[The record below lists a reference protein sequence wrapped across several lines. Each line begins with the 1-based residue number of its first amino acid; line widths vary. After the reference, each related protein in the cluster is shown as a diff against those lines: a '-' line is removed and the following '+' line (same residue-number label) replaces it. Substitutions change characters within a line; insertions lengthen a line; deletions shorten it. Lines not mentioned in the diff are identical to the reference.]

1 MPINTPT
8 GYLDIT
14 NATLRG
20 SKIVTTGNIGIANAN
35 PVNHLSVGS
44 NLHINDTHSNVLQI
58 SGNINAASVVLG
70 GISIAPTF
78 DLEIITNTGNT
89 TPYTVEFNN
98 TATAFVT
105 TANATIGDTLTA
117 SKLVGDGSGISAIQ
131 SSNVTDFASN
141 VSRITALES
150 SRALGSDLDN
160 NSARITNLSSNLSD
174 NSSRITTVSNDLSDN
189 SSRVTT
195 LESGDFSIS
204 GEKTFTG
211 QVIFESN
218 IHMAGGNIFVAN
230 TINMTVSDPII
241 ELGSNNL
248 NTGDLGIVMT
258 RHGATNSNIAV
269 VYDESDDILRM
280 GYTLN
285 GANDTVVHLDS
296 NALAVGVQGTMT
308 ADKIVAS
315 NVIPATSTTTGA
327 LTVAGGVGVGGNVHC
342 TNLYANNIT
351 MNLVSFSGLQTFEQ
365 VVNNGRILNS
375 NVLIISNATPSTSSA
390 TGALTLTAGGLG
402 VKGNVYIGSNL
413 SVTDETT
420 LSNLTVTE
428 ETALANIYVTGE
440 TVEVANLAV
449 TSGSLELTQVANVFQ
464 VKSSANV
471 VTEYVRSKKLIKY
484 PRVAMTAATSGGYT
498 ASAST
503 TYTPYYPYLAFDN
516 VAGFGGSDFWHS
528 NQLYNGANGAYSGSN
543 SITDSNGTTYSGEH
557 ITLQLANADGR
568 VRLQDVRMH
577 TRTAANADRMPTQ
590 GVFLGS
596 NDGGTTHDTIHT
608 FKGLSWSGDEWQTI
622 QINASAYYSTYTLV
636 TEYVGSDSWLNI
648 GEIEYYGA
656 PEYDP
661 DAHGTNVI
669 ARSAPNVPNTD
680 WLEVYYDGQDYT
692 SMPST
697 ITDKSGNSVTGT
709 PTNVTFDSTWKA
721 FTFNVS
727 SPSSIATSSIT
738 TSGGDLPHSWSVWIK
753 PEDVSGSTLTYMSVF
768 ALGLLDGGGAHT
780 MPGLA
785 LAMDQNKMQFGFNN
799 NNLLFSAPFEF
810 GKWVHVAMTYAGG
823 GTTWSNRKLYVNG
836 IECEPLSIIGTAAN
850 LNISTSASLDIG
862 TTWWSGDYENYNG
875 ALASLR
881 FHGRTLSSDEIW
893 QLYAYQ
899 KDYFQVSPD
908 ALTFKGGRLG
918 IGTEEPKAVLDVR
931 GSIHANGG
939 QSWPVPTAVFS
950 NVTPSNTGSTYYD
963 RNIGTHY
970 VHYNTILKSDTSG
983 TIGSPALNTDNITL
997 HRTGMYEFYVESA
1010 LALQGSNASH
1020 IGMRILNKNVGGSLI
1035 YLRADGYE
1043 VFQSDYNQ
1051 IKNAHRTQM
1060 ILVTEAPVTVGY
1072 YLQPQANY
1080 TTRFKERAYGNS
1092 TPIHVVVV
1100 KYLG

>member
-20 SKIVTTGNIGIANAN
+20 SKIVTTGFVGIANAN
-35 PVNHLSVGS
+35 PTNHLSIGS

-78 DLEIITNTGNT
+78 DLEIVTNTGNT

-141 VSRITALES
+141 VSRITTLES
-150 SRALGSDLDN
+150 SRALKTDLDN
-160 NSARITNLSSNLSD
+160 NSARITTVSNDLSD

-189 SSRVTT
+189 SSRITT

-218 IHMAGGNIFVAN
+218 IHMAGGNVLVAN
-230 TINMTVSDPII
+230 TVNMTVSDPII

-285 GANDTVVHLDS
+285 GANDTAVSLDS

-315 NVIPATSTTTGA
+315 NVLPATSTTTGA
-327 LTVAGGVGVGGNVHC
+327 LTVAGGVGVEGNVHC

-365 VVNNGRILNS
+365 VVNNGRVLNS
-375 NVLIISNATPSTSSA
+375 NVLIISNATPSTSST
-390 TGALTLTAGGLG
+390 TGALTLTGGGLG
-402 VKGNVYIGSNL
+402 VAGNVHVG
-413 SVTDETT
+413 
-420 LSNLTVTE
+420 SNLTVTGDA
-428 ETALANIYVTGE
+428 TVSNISVTRDTTLANISVTGE

-484 PRVAMTAATSGGYT
+484 PRVAMTSTSQDGYVLSFST
-498 ASAST
+498 ADTNSSRT
-503 TYTPYYPYLAFDN
+503 QYGAFDGIFDN
-516 VAGFGGSDFWHS
+516 SAGQGWQSLTRYSTSTGLPTGDADNATFTVAGTNYKGQW
-528 NQLYNGANGAYSGSN
+528 LK
-543 SITDSNGTTYSGEH
+543 
-557 ITLQLANADGR
+557 LQLPQKIR
-568 VRLQDVRMH
+568 VESIVI
-577 TRTAANADRMPTQ
+577 AANRGGGVDDRRPHE

-596 NDGGTTHDTIHT
+596 NDNTNWELIKLFDIDTSGYVDFQSGADSRATISDITSTSHYEYIMFVITKIATTNQY
-608 FKGLSWSGDEWQTI
+608 GPV
-622 QINASAYYSTYTLV
+622 QIN
-636 TEYVGSDSWLNI
+636 
-648 GEIEYYGA
+648 EIEYYGV

-661 DAHGTNVI
+661 DAHGTDVI
-669 ARSAPNVPNTD
+669 ARSVPNVPNTD

-692 SMPST
+692 SMPSSV
-697 ITDKSGNSVTGT
+697 TDKSGNSVTGT
-709 PTNVTFDSTWKA
+709 PTGGVTFDSTWKA
-721 FTFNVS
+721 FTFGGSEYHNIWA
-727 SPSSIATSSIT
+727 PIT
-738 TSGGDLPHSWSVWIK
+738 LTGGDYVHSWAAWAKFDNKTNSCYVFGLGNANGSQSIGFHTT
-753 PEDVSGSTLTYMSVF
+753 PPTALHNGEFRYFFYGNDLDVPFNYQPNQWYHICGTYS
-768 ALGLLDGGGAHT
+768 
-780 MPGLA
+780 
-785 LAMDQNKMQFGFNN
+785 
-799 NNLLFSAPFEF
+799 
-810 GKWVHVAMTYAGG
+810 GG
-823 GTTWSNRKLYVNG
+823 GTSLETVRLYINGVHMPGDPDNNLGSVLQTPTSTTLYIGRASWGGSRLNGQVANFRLFNRAL
-836 IECEPLSIIGTAAN
+836 TA
-850 LNISTSASLDIG
+850 
-862 TTWWSGDYENYNG
+862 
-875 ALASLR
+875 
-881 FHGRTLSSDEIW
+881 DEVW

-908 ALTFKGGRLG
+908 VVTFKGGRLG
-918 IGTEEPKAVLDVR
+918 IGTLEPKAPLDVLGIPYGR
-931 GSIHANGG
+931 GAKPCFSASRRAGNVSTGYTIIFDHVEVNQQNGYNSTNG
-939 QSWPVPTAVFS
+939 VFTAPVSGLYLFSFYGMTEDTGNAFGIRAYKNGDTYERFWPYTHHSGASAHKHVSGTQIVPM
-950 NVTPSNTGSTYYD
+950 NTGDTFKF
-963 RNIGTHY
+963 NVQTGTLY
-970 VHYNTILKSDTSG
+970 G
-983 TIGSPALNTDNITL
+983 
-997 HRTGMYEFYVESA
+997 
-1010 LALQGSNASH
+1010 GSNGHNS
-1020 IGMRILNKNVGGSLI
+1020 
-1035 YLRADGYE
+1035 
-1043 VFQSDYNQ
+1043 F
-1051 IKNAHRTQM
+1051 
-1060 ILVTEAPVTVGY
+1060 VGY
-1072 YLQPQANY
+1072 LI
-1080 TTRFKERAYGNS
+1080 E
-1092 TPIHVVVV
+1092 
-1100 KYLG
+1100 